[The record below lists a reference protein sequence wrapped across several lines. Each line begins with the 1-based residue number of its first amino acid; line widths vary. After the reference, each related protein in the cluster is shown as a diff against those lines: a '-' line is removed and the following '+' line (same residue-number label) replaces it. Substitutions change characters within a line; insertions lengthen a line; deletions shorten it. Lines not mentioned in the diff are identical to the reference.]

1 MRVPSTRALC
11 LLLLL
16 LHGGDLGCTLL
27 WLDRLSHPEAAPVM
41 AAALAQGGPGFFGF
55 SKAGLAGLGVLLLW
69 RLRGHTVTR
78 GALLLLNVG
87 YAWLLL
93 AHVVSL
99 ILFF

>member
-1 MRVPSTRALC
+1 MAAEIRVFSC
-11 LLLLL
+11 LSDNFGYLI
-16 LHGGDLGCTLL
+16 HDPASGATASIDA
-27 WLDRLSHPEAAPVM
+27 PEAAPVM

>member
-11 LLLLL
+11 FSLLL
-16 LHGGDLGCTLL
+16 LHAADLGCTLL
-27 WLDRLSHPEAAPVM
+27 WLDRLTHPEAAPVM
-41 AAALAQGGPGFFGF
+41 AAALAHGGPDFFGF